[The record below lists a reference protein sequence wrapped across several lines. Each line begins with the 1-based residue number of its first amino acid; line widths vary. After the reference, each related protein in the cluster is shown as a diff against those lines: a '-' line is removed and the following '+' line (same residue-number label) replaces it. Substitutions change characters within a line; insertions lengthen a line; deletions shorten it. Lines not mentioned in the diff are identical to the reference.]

1 MHPLGSLDTALYE
14 RVAALDVA
22 ALDRAMR
29 RLSRTADHGL
39 LWFGAAGALALLGG
53 GPGRRAAR
61 RGVASLALSSA
72 LANLVGKPLSR
83 RARPVLEHPRPRHV
97 AMPATSS
104 FPSGHA
110 ASAFGFAVGA
120 ARELP
125 ALGPPLLTLAALVA
139 YSRVHTGVHYPA
151 DVVAGAALGTGAAR
165 LLAGRGRHRGM
176 VDPAPAARPRG
187 RARPLLRS
195 GG

>member
-1 MHPLGSLDTALYE
+1 MLATLDTRLYE
-14 RVAALDVA
+14 RVAALDVP

-39 LWFGAAGALALLGG
+39 LWFGIAAALALLGDD
-53 GPGRRAAR
+53 PERRAAR

-83 RARPVLEHPRPRHV
+83 RARPVLDHPRPRHV

-120 ARELP
+120 ARAQP
-125 ALGPPLLTLAALVA
+125 ALGPPLLALATLVA

-151 DVVAGAALGTGAAR
+151 DVVAGAALGATVAR
-165 LLAGRGRHRGM
+165 LLA
-176 VDPAPAARPRG
+176 AR
-187 RARPLLRS
+187 AT
-195 GG
+195 